1 MTEIQE
7 TPTVEVTETPKVADG
22 LLDLEGLRLSQD
34 FTEFAG
40 VKRLITTVPVRKPN
54 RQEYVRVNPGAG
66 WQFQTLVME
75 LKEDRDS
82 YIVTPEMASEMPG
95 EAVPKM
101 LRTTINRQGVVSIW
115 PIRLPGEDGRLDNW
129 NQSAMEAAQIAE
141 EKWVR
146 VAANM
151 SLGAYDVFE
160 AMGELPEPEWPD
172 ISFNE
177 LITIAFKGRIIDSP
191 DHPVLK
197 RLKGL
202 V

>member
-1 MTEIQE
+1 
-7 TPTVEVTETPKVADG
+7 
-22 LLDLEGLRLSQD
+22 
-34 FTEFAG
+34 
-40 VKRLITTVPVRKPN
+40 
-54 RQEYVRVNPGAG
+54 VRVNPGAG

>member
-1 MTEIQE
+1 
-7 TPTVEVTETPKVADG
+7 
-22 LLDLEGLRLSQD
+22 
-34 FTEFAG
+34 
-40 VKRLITTVPVRKPN
+40 
-54 RQEYVRVNPGAG
+54 
-66 WQFQTLVME
+66 
-75 LKEDRDS
+75 
-82 YIVTPEMASEMPG
+82 
-95 EAVPKM
+95 
-101 LRTTINRQGVVSIW
+101 
-115 PIRLPGEDGRLDNW
+115 
-129 NQSAMEAAQIAE
+129 
-141 EKWVR
+141 